1 MVLSTQ
7 IVALLYPRVGPRR
20 LMAAGLTG
28 VAIMMSLL
36 CLVGSDTSLWLMRML
51 MFLIGAGMAYAFL
64 PMQAAAFATITPTAT
79 GRASA
84 IYNAQR
90 QLGAAFG
97 VAVLSSVLSIVGPTS
112 RSVTGTVQPN
122 LAAYHA
128 AFLTAAGFALIGAC
142 IALTVHD
149 SDAAVTMQ
157 RRGRQSRREDIPEQ
171 TQRAEVLS

>member
-1 MVLSTQ
+1 MRESRRGNGDRRRDEEMTTAHTATTYYAMTADEQLSEAQRVL
-7 IVALLYPRVGPRR
+7 
-20 LMAAGLTG
+20 
-28 VAIMMSLL
+28 
-36 CLVGSDTSLWLMRML
+36 DTH
-51 MFLIGAGMAYAFL
+51 
-64 PMQAAAFATITPTAT
+64 ITSSAT

-97 VAVLSSVLSIVGPTS
+97 VAVLSAVLGIVGPTY
-112 RSVTGTVQPN
+112 RSATGVVQPN
-122 LAAYHA
+122 LTAYHA
-128 AFLTAAGFALIGAC
+128 AFLTAAGFALIAAC

-157 RRGRQSRREDIPEQ
+157 RRGKRSGREGIPEQ